1 MLALVAGH
9 DDLLASRIATRL
21 SKAGIECPRAS
32 CVPLEQARAL
42 LHAGMNP
49 DLLFLNCNS
58 PTDRVDDLIHRY
70 RETTG
75 GSGTVVAIGKGL
87 GMTRILELIRT
98 GASDYLD
105 AGGDLDAELD
115 ALIARLRMSS
125 QGRGKGQAI
134 CVLSASGGSG
144 ASSIAANL
152 AISLAKQR
160 GSACLID
167 LKLRGGD
174 LATLMNLKPRH
185 TIVDLCFQGE
195 RLDHA
200 MFDSALLPHPSG
212 VKLLAAPTLLTDH
225 AGVDVETIS
234 QVFKLAATDF
244 PYVVLDLEDVVHREQ
259 QRAIASSDLLI
270 VVLRLDFPCILRTR
284 RMLAYLRE
292 MQIDPSRIRVVANRF
307 GNSTELP
314 QRKAQEALGMP
325 IFHALPEDSEAML
338 AAVNL
343 GNPAVLE
350 RPASKVSKAMQKLAD
365 MITA

>member
-1 MLALVAGH
+1 MLALVASH
-9 DDLLASRIATRL
+9 DDLLATRIAARL
-21 SKAGIECPRAS
+21 VAAGIDCPRTS
-32 CVPLEQARAL
+32 CVTIDQARAL
-42 LHAGMNP
+42 LHAGVRP
-49 DLLFLNCNS
+49 ELLFVDCS
-58 PTDRVDDLIHRY
+58 QTSERIDDLIHRY
-70 RETTG
+70 RQATG
-75 GSGTVVAIGKGL
+75 GTVVALGKGL
-87 GMTRILELIRT
+87 GMSRILELIRT

-105 AGGDLDAELD
+105 ASGALDNELD
-115 ALIARLRMSS
+115 ALILRIRSSS
-125 QGRGKGQAI
+125 QGRASKGQAI

-152 AISLAKQR
+152 AISLAKR
-160 GSACLID
+160 GGSCCLID

-200 MFDSALLPHPSG
+200 MFDSALLPHSSG

-225 AGVDVETIS
+225 AGVDVDTIN
-234 QVFKLAATDF
+234 QVFQLAAADF

-259 QRAIASSDLLI
+259 QRAVAASDLI
-270 VVLRLDFPCILRTR
+270 VVVLRLDFPCILRTR
-284 RMLAYLRE
+284 RLLSYLRE
-292 MQIDPSRIRVVANRF
+292 MEIDPARIRVVANRY

-338 AAVNL
+338 TAVNL

-350 RPASKVSKAMQKLAD
+350 RPASKVSKAMQKLAE
-365 MITA
+365 MITVT